1 MRSINMKVIDSDIK
15 PSCLL
20 PFILKLSILFYH
32 KITKEHTNYVSM
44 CSVNDNIALSFISH
58 YSMLPVYSEKWQ
70 HWYEEVHTNTN
81 FNEHSY
87 WLRPIG

>member
-1 MRSINMKVIDSDIK
+1 MKIIDYKAKLS
-15 PSCLL
+15 SLL
-20 PFILKLSILFYH
+20 PFILMLSILFYH

-44 CSVNDNIALSFISH
+44 CSVNDNIALSSISH
-58 YSMLPVYSEKWQ
+58 NSMLPVYSGQWQ